1 MICIACDNAQAPAV
15 RRLRKLTRRFA
26 LCALLAALAG
36 GQASAADLLDDSWLR
51 GSLGSGPVRW
61 DGVVMG
67 GQIGYAAMNSDFG
80 SSTSSQIAFLLR
92 NTTLEN
98 EAQPSSWTTLPHD
111 TTNAKSF
118 GAFIGYNIQWDDIV
132 LGADLGYSKMM
143 NAQTSAS
150 DSMSRIVTTSDSVQH
165 NVTIAAASST
175 KIIDYGTARLR
186 AGYPIGQ
193 FLPYAML
200 GVAVGRFDYSN
211 TSTVFDHQVPP
222 APAAPIDFGPVTQSE
237 NVSHKFGYGYVYG
250 LGADVA
256 IMPNMFLRGEWE
268 SVAFNKVG
276 GIRTTLNTARV
287 GIGLRF

>member
-1 MICIACDNAQAPAV
+1 MTCIVCDNAKAPAA
-15 RRLRKLTRRFA
+15 RRLRKLARRFA
-26 LCALLAALAG
+26 LCALLAALSG
-36 GQASAADLLDDSWLR
+36 GQAPAADLLDDSWLR

-67 GQIGYAAMNSDFG
+67 GQIAYSGMNSDFG

-92 NTTLEN
+92 NTTLET
-98 EAQPSSWTTLPHD
+98 EAAPSSWTTLPHD

-118 GAFIGYNIQWDDIV
+118 GVFLGYNIQWDDIV
-132 LGADLGYSKMM
+132 LGADLSYSKMM

-150 DSMSRIVTTSDSVQH
+150 DSMSRIVTTSDGVQH

-175 KIIDYGTARLR
+175 KIIDYAAARLR

-200 GVAVGRFDYSN
+200 GVAVGRFNYSN

-222 APAAPIDFGPVTQSE
+222 APALPNDFGPVTQSE
-237 NVSHKFGYGYVYG
+237 SVNHQLGYGYVYG
-250 LGADVA
+250 LGVDVA
-256 IMPNMFLRGEWE
+256 VMPNVFVRGEWE
-268 SVAFNKVG
+268 IVAFDKVG
-276 GIRTTLNTARV
+276 GIRTSLNTARV
-287 GIGLRF
+287 GVGLRF